1 MKKVLLLAA
10 LTFIAAAAPVQRTQA
25 QIIDIIEQ
33 IFKDVL
39 EGIDLGIQK
48 TENATLVAQDAER
61 QLENAMQKLHLDDIT
76 NWVQQQKDLYSEY
89 YNELWQIKNAIAAY
103 ERVKDLVNKQIQ
115 LVSDYKRAYTLVGKD
130 KHFSADELSHIYK
143 VYDGIFS
150 QSVQNIN
157 QINLVINAFLTQ
169 MNDAD
174 RLRIID
180 EADNRIDKNYS
191 DLKQFTQENTLISLQ
206 RAKDLSDL
214 NTVKALYGIQ

>member
-48 TENATLVAQDAER
+48 TENATLVAQDAEK

-115 LVSDYKRAYTLVGKD
+115 LVSDYKRAYALVGKD